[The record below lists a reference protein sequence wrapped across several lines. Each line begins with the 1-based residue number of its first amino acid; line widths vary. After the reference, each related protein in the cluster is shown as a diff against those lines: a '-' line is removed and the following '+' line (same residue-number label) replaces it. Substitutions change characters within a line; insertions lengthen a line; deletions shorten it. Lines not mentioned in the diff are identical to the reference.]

1 MSITAETAKE
11 HAKDPAVLCCRAEGG
26 ITIQAA
32 NLEDPA
38 IFDDLVDSGLLKLD
52 GTLTIEQV
60 LGAKLVK
67 TCDSLTPLTADLVEG
82 AKAPAAEEAPAEE
95 VKEEAPAAVTANPT
109 ATVQKVGGVLK
120 IHIGEGKDIDIEMPM
135 GFNNGVAVAE
145 VPAEVELPAGV
156 VSGAAPT
163 KELEPKVVR
172 SVTRKHYKITEVKR
186 GPETK
191 IEGTTLTSAKA
202 LKKKQLLPRNWFIS

>member
-82 AKAPAAEEAPAEE
+82 AKAPAAEEVIFHFSSKMSMPEFSGSKTSMLASHRLSM
-95 VKEEAPAAVTANPT
+95 VPT
-109 ATVQKVGGVLK
+109 SRQ
-120 IHIGEGKDIDIEMPM
+120 
-135 GFNNGVAVAE
+135 
-145 VPAEVELPAGV
+145 
-156 VSGAAPT
+156 
-163 KELEPKVVR
+163 
-172 SVTRKHYKITEVKR
+172 
-186 GPETK
+186 
-191 IEGTTLTSAKA
+191 
-202 LKKKQLLPRNWFIS
+202 

>member
-95 VKEEAPAAVTANPT
+95 AKEEVKEE
-109 ATVQKVGGVLK
+109 
-120 IHIGEGKDIDIEMPM
+120 
-135 GFNNGVAVAE
+135 
-145 VPAEVELPAGV
+145 
-156 VSGAAPT
+156 
-163 KELEPKVVR
+163 
-172 SVTRKHYKITEVKR
+172 VKR
-186 GPETK
+186 ETACGLSESGMT
-191 IEGTTLTSAKA
+191 IEEIARGMKVNIEDVKRWLKAK
-202 LKKKQLLPRNWFIS
+202 

>member
-95 VKEEAPAAVTANPT
+95 AKEEVKEEIKT
-109 ATVQKVGGVLK
+109 
-120 IHIGEGKDIDIEMPM
+120 E
-135 GFNNGVAVAE
+135 
-145 VPAEVELPAGV
+145 
-156 VSGAAPT
+156 T
-163 KELEPKVVR
+163 KE
-172 SVTRKHYKITEVKR
+172 KIVICMLKR
-186 GPETK
+186 GKSTLEEIAADTQMP
-191 IEGTTLTSAKA
+191 IEQVERI
-202 LKKKQLLPRNWFIS
+202 KKEQQKSLQG

>member
-95 VKEEAPAAVTANPT
+95 AKEEVKEEAPAVTANPT
-109 ATVQKVGGVLK
+109 ANVQKVGGVLK

-163 KELEPKVVR
+163 K
-172 SVTRKHYKITEVKR
+172 SWNRK
-186 GPETK
+186 
-191 IEGTTLTSAKA
+191 S
-202 LKKKQLLPRNWFIS
+202 